1 MSEQTAIGLVLP
13 LHQEAGQHT
22 LRGILRY
29 AAEHP
34 EIRLLDFCYFRDE
47 YDTGRPR
54 RLPSWIGQAQGVV
67 TQLANTPGI
76 VEYIQS
82 GGVPAVNA
90 VADLSTTPI
99 ASVYTDGRALARVGI
114 EHFCAV
120 GFRSIACVGHA
131 KLCHRRKAFRD
142 ELNKRGRKL
151 LAAVDDVW
159 MFHGCCDESFDISAV
174 GPSLAKLIE
183 SAKKPLGIVA
193 IDDFVAIVVCRVVK
207 SLGLR
212 IPDDVGV
219 LGVGDASI
227 AEINSPPLS
236 TMRVPSDSIGYEAV
250 RLVQQMI
257 EGRGLKQKNVPVS
270 GVKLIARS
278 STVGDQRTTNADIK
292 TALEVIRHRA
302 CDGATV
308 ATIAAELHMSVR
320 KLEIDFVAAVGH
332 TIGEELRR
340 ARMARAEELLAN
352 TNLSLTRVAN
362 LVGCND
368 SSYLTKMVRR
378 SFNLTPTAFRK
389 QRNARR

>member
-1 MSEQTAIGLVLP
+1 MPEQIAIGLVLP
-13 LHQEAGQHT
+13 LHHEVGQHS

-34 EIRLLDFCYFRDE
+34 EIRLLDFCFFRDE
-47 YDTGRPR
+47 DDLEAPR
-54 RLPSWIGQAQGVV
+54 RPPSWIGRVDGVV
-67 TQLANTPGI
+67 LQLSKSPGV

-90 VADLSTTPI
+90 FADLSTTPI
-99 ASVYTDGRALARVGI
+99 VSVYTDGRSLAHVAI
-114 EHFCAV
+114 EHLCAV
-120 GFRSIACVGHA
+120 GFRSIACVAHH
-131 KLCHRRKAFRD
+131 KLCHRRKAYRED
-142 ELNKRGRKL
+142 LKKRGRKL
-151 LAAVDDVW
+151 LAAVDDIQL
-159 MFHGCCDESFDISAV
+159 FHHWSDESFDINAV
-174 GPSLAKLIE
+174 RPSLAKLIE

-193 IDDFVAIVVCRVVK
+193 INDFIAIVVCRVVK

-219 LGVGDASI
+219 LGVGDMSI

-250 RLVQQMI
+250 RRVHQMI
-257 EGRGLKQKNVPVS
+257 EGRTLPEKNFTVS
-270 GVKLIARS
+270 GVKLVARS
-278 STVGDQRTTNADIK
+278 STVGEQRTTSADIK

-308 ATIAAELHMSVR
+308 ASIAAELHMSVR

-332 TIGEELRR
+332 TVGEELRR
-340 ARMARAEELLAN
+340 ARLARAEELLAN

-368 SSYLTKMVRR
+368 SSYLANMFRR
-378 SFNLTPTAFRK
+378 SFNLTPTEFRK